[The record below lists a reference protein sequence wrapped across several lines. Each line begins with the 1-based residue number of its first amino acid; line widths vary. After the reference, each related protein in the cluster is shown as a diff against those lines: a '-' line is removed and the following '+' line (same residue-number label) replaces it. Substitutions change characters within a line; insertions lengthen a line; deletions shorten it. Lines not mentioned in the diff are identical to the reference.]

1 MSFIQCSSSLFENR
15 PISIHPWLPGV
26 RSQYTWGKI
35 TVVCTLL
42 CGWLHERA
50 RWMKPSGLIGYPCWS
65 GECNVVLSWLSTASR
80 KNDVFSPDKMY
91 KTSCIKRHKIFGK
104 NENENF
110 TNSFLNFRKKNKM
123 EILLFKVII
132 QFWKRKWKL
141 KFFREF
147 NFHSFFN
154 VVARSTTWRCADHVM
169 LASAAKMAERDPT
182 EHMVV
187 ISKRRARRKNGKK
200 VKKWI
205 FFPNLNNELKN
216 KISIS
221 LNSLN
226 LNLNFSK
233 IWKKKSKNLR
243 FYFYKK
249 WKMNFEKWV
258 VKFFSIFNRNE
269 KWKWTKIFISHF

>member
-132 QFWKRKWKL
+132 QFWKKNENW
-141 KFFREF
+141 
-147 NFHSFFN
+147 NSFANSTFIPSLMSSRDRRPGD
-154 VVARSTTWRCADHVM
+154 APTTWCLLPLQRW
-169 LASAAKMAERDPT
+169 LSGILPSTWSSSQRGER
-182 EHMVV
+182 EERME
-187 ISKRRARRKNGKK
+187 RK
-200 VKKWI
+200 
-205 FFPNLNNELKN
+205 L
-216 KISIS
+216 
-221 LNSLN
+221 
-226 LNLNFSK
+226 
-233 IWKKKSKNLR
+233 
-243 FYFYKK
+243 
-249 WKMNFEKWV
+249 
-258 VKFFSIFNRNE
+258 RNE
-269 KWKWTKIFISHF
+269 FFFQIWIMNLKTKFQFLWIH